1 MRQHAQ
7 RTRSNGS
14 TGAAVA
20 VRSSLRTHSIALG
33 MLASFPVMAEAA
45 DRSAFFLTHASSVE
59 ERCLEVDTRSLP
71 FSCHRVS
78 DGEQTVV
85 AVRDFKRTWN
95 ADRSSFS
102 KLTVVLPESPRVGQV
117 FTIGEQGVRA
127 FFSNGASAFAGKS
140 GCYSTAATGEV
151 TVDAVERHRV
161 EVSLRATFTLA
172 SPLDWPGDCNV
183 PVSIHRAIKAG
194 SANITELGAWEGRP
208 HAGDSPFVEAHPSKR
223 QLEPG

>member
-1 MRQHAQ
+1 MRRSTRRGVIVLSRLHA
-7 RTRSNGS
+7 RSI
-14 TGAAVA
+14 TLA
-20 VRSSLRTHSIALG
+20 
-33 MLASFPVMAEAA
+33 MLAWLPTAAAAA
-45 DRSAFFLTHASSVE
+45 DRSAFFVSHASSIE
-59 ERCLEVDTRSLP
+59 DTCLDVDTRSLP
-71 FSCHRVS
+71 FSCHRIS

-95 ADRSSFS
+95 ADRSGFS
-102 KLTVVLPESPRVGQV
+102 KLTVVLRESPRVGQV
-117 FTIGEQGVRA
+117 FTIGEQEVRA

-151 TVDAVERHRV
+151 TVDAVERHLL

-183 PVSIHRAIKAG
+183 PVSIHRAIKAR

-208 HAGDSPFVEAHPSKR
+208 HADDSPFVEAHPSKR
-223 QLEPG
+223 

>member
-1 MRQHAQ
+1 MIVLSRLNA
-7 RTRSNGS
+7 RSI
-14 TGAAVA
+14 TLA
-20 VRSSLRTHSIALG
+20 
-33 MLASFPVMAEAA
+33 MLAWLPTAAAAA
-45 DRSAFFLTHASSVE
+45 DRSAFFVSHASSIE
-59 ERCLEVDTRSLP
+59 DTCLDVDTRSLP
-71 FSCHRVS
+71 FSCHRIS

-151 TVDAVERHRV
+151 TVDAVERHRL

-183 PVSIHRAIKAG
+183 PVSIHRATKAR
-194 SANITELGAWEGRP
+194 SANIAELDAWEGRP
-208 HAGDSPFVEAHPSKR
+208 HADDSPFVEAHPSKR
-223 QLEPG
+223 

>member
-1 MRQHAQ
+1 MIVLSRLHA
-7 RTRSNGS
+7 RSI
-14 TGAAVA
+14 TLA
-20 VRSSLRTHSIALG
+20 
-33 MLASFPVMAEAA
+33 MLACLPTAAAAA
-45 DRSAFFLTHASSVE
+45 DRSAFFVSHASSIE
-59 ERCLEVDTRSLP
+59 DTCLEVDTRSLP
-71 FSCHRVS
+71 FSCHRIS

-102 KLTVVLPESPRVGQV
+102 KLTVVLPESLRVGQV

-140 GCYSTAATGEV
+140 GCYSTAATGEI

-183 PVSIHRAIKAG
+183 PVSIHRAIKAR
-194 SANITELGAWEGRP
+194 SANIAELGAWEGRP
-208 HAGDSPFVEAHPSKR
+208 HADDSPFVEAHPSKR

>member
-1 MRQHAQ
+1 MIVLSRLHA
-7 RTRSNGS
+7 RSI
-14 TGAAVA
+14 TLA
-20 VRSSLRTHSIALG
+20 
-33 MLASFPVMAEAA
+33 MLAWLPTAAAAA
-45 DRSAFFLTHASSVE
+45 DRSAFFVSHASSIE
-59 ERCLEVDTRSLP
+59 DTCLDVDTRSLP
-71 FSCHRVS
+71 FSCHRIS

-151 TVDAVERHRV
+151 TVDAVERHRL

-183 PVSIHRAIKAG
+183 PVSIHRAIKAR

-208 HAGDSPFVEAHPSKR
+208 HADDSPFVEAHPSKR
-223 QLEPG
+223 

>member
-1 MRQHAQ
+1 MIVLSRLHA
-7 RTRSNGS
+7 RSI
-14 TGAAVA
+14 TLA
-20 VRSSLRTHSIALG
+20 
-33 MLASFPVMAEAA
+33 MLAWLPTAAAAA
-45 DRSAFFLTHASSVE
+45 DRSAFFASHASSIE
-59 ERCLEVDTRSLP
+59 DTCLDVDTRSLP

-102 KLTVVLPESPRVGQV
+102 KLTVVLPESPHVGQV

-183 PVSIHRAIKAG
+183 PFSIHRAIKAR
-194 SANITELGAWEGRP
+194 SANIAELGAWEGRP
-208 HAGDSPFVEAHPSKR
+208 HADDSPFVEAHPSKR
-223 QLEPG
+223 